1 MSNDPLDAL
10 CASDPRCLAS
20 LMSPEPAGSQW
31 QPQELSAVLLHQMR
45 APLSCALGEN
55 ASTALRE
62 ENTTFNDQIKEP
74 HPRLELLE
82 AIRASAKEIMSNAA
96 SGIPL
101 EVAGVFYYGSIAL
114 ARLRLNTR
122 ISNLDD
128 NSLRQGI
135 QHLAACP
142 WLDDASRAVFTQAI
156 ALFDAR

>member
-1 MSNDPLDAL
+1 MSKDPLDAL
-10 CASDPRCLAS
+10 CASEPQCLAT
-20 LMSPEPAGSQW
+20 LMSAEPAGSQW
-31 QPQELSAVLLHQMR
+31 QPQELGAVLLHQMS
-45 APLSCALGEN
+45 APLSCALGQL
-55 ASTALRE
+55 APSVLRE
-62 ENTTFNDQIKEP
+62 QNTTFSDLMKDP

-128 NSLRQGI
+128 NSLRQG
-135 QHLAACP
+135 
-142 WLDDASRAVFTQAI
+142 
-156 ALFDAR
+156 